1 MRISDWSSDVCSSD
15 LTLIEAMLVGTPI
28 VATRSGGNIEALR
41 DGDIGQLVQP
51 ESASA
56 LAAACQRYC
65 DSPAFA
71 KSMADR
77 ARTDACS
84 RFGEDAHARQI
95 MAIYDRMLSR
105 NPASAVEHRQLTRGG
120 ATNGRAGRSEEH
132 TSELQSLLRTSYA
145 V

>member
-15 LTLIEAMLVGTPI
+15 L
-28 VATRSGGNIEALR
+28 
-41 DGDIGQLVQP
+41 QP

-105 NPASAVEHRQLTRGG
+105 NPASAVEHRQLTRGAIG
-120 ATNGRAGRSEEH
+120 SASCREGVC
-132 TSELQSLLRTSYA
+132 QY

>member
-15 LTLIEAMLVGTPI
+15 L
-28 VATRSGGNIEALR
+28 
-41 DGDIGQLVQP
+41 LVQP

-77 ARTDACS
+77 ARTDACG

-95 MAIYDRMLSR
+95 MAIYDRRLSR
-105 NPASAVEHRQLTRGG
+105 NPASAVAHRQLTRGG
-120 ATNGRAGRSEEH
+120 ATNGRAGWTPSS
-132 TSELQSLLRTSYA
+132 TSEARRVGNECVSRCRSRGSTANYKKKEQ
-145 V
+145 